1 MSGPRSLTY
10 RRFRGMMYHVKHM
23 EEAPGMAK
31 SENQKVKTLFVAKY
45 FLENSDENHP
55 VTAGDI
61 TDYLK
66 NECGIES
73 ERRAIYRDIAA
84 LRGVLHMDIVG
95 GQGGKYRLISRQFEF
110 DDLRLL
116 AECVH
121 AAKFISAPK
130 AKKLV
135 SKIGKFCSIYQRE
148 ELEREVFLCDRVK
161 TTRKDIL
168 LIIGIIQAAMS
179 DKENGKPKPPQK
191 ISFKYLKYTIQDK
204 NTQVERR
211 KGAAYVVSPY
221 KLLINEGNYYLLAYD
236 AKAQDMRTYRVDRMK
251 EVKALDEPRE
261 GAEAFAAIDM
271 ETYTRRVFSMYGG
284 QQKRVS
290 VRFINPLLDT
300 AIERFGT
307 APDVFYRPDGERH
320 FVVTADVE
328 ISDQFFSWVCGFRKK
343 AKIINPPDV
352 VEGMK
357 KFLSGIREMYN

>member
-1 MSGPRSLTY
+1 
-10 RRFRGMMYHVKHM
+10 
-23 EEAPGMAK
+23 MAK

-66 NECGIES
+66 NECGIEA

-84 LRGVLHMDIVG
+84 LRDVFGMDIDG
-95 GQGGKYRLISRQFEF
+95 SQGGKYRLLSRQFEF

-130 AKKLV
+130 AKELV
-135 SKIGKFCSIYQRE
+135 STIAEFCSSYQAE
-148 ELEREVFLCDRVK
+148 ELQREVFLCDRVK

-179 DKENGKPKPPQK
+179 TKENGKPKPPQK

-211 KGAAYVVSPY
+211 KGAAYKVSPY

-236 AKAQDMRTYRVDRMK
+236 DKKQKIITYRVDRMK

-271 ETYTRRVFSMYGG
+271 ETYTRRVFSMFGG
-284 QQKRVS
+284 EQKRVS

-307 APDVFYRPDGERH
+307 ASDVFYRPDDERH

-328 ISDQFFSWVCGFRKK
+328 ISNQFFAWVCGFGKR
-343 AKIINPPDV
+343 AKIIWPSDV
-352 VEGMK
+352 VEDMK
-357 KFLSGIREMYN
+357 EFLSGISGMYET

>member
-1 MSGPRSLTY
+1 
-10 RRFRGMMYHVKHM
+10 
-23 EEAPGMAK
+23 MAK

-66 NECGIES
+66 NECGIEA

-84 LRGVLHMDIVG
+84 LRDVFGMDIDG
-95 GQGGKYRLISRQFEF
+95 SQGGKYRLLSRQFEF

-121 AAKFISAPK
+121 ATKFISAEK
-130 AKKLV
+130 AKELV
-135 SKIGKFCSIYQRE
+135 YTIGQFCSNYQSE

-168 LIIGIIQAAMS
+168 LLIGIIHAAMA

-191 ISFKYLKYTIQDK
+191 ISFKYLKYTLQNGK
-204 NTQVERR
+204 TQVERHR
-211 KGAAYVVSPY
+211 GATYKVSPY
-221 KLLINEGNYYLLAYD
+221 KLLINDGNYYLLAYD
-236 AKAQDMRTYRVDRMK
+236 DKSQDMRTYRIDRMK
-251 EVKALDEPRE
+251 EVTALNEPRE
-261 GAEAFAAIDM
+261 GAEAFATIDI

-290 VRFINPLLDT
+290 ICFDNPLLDT
-300 AIERFGT
+300 AIERFGIT
-307 APDVFYRPDGERH
+307 SDVFYRPDGEQH

-328 ISDQFFSWVCGFRKK
+328 ISDQFFSWVCGFRKR

-352 VEGMK
+352 VEGMQ
-357 KFLSGIREMYN
+357 KFLKDISDRYET

>member
-1 MSGPRSLTY
+1 
-10 RRFRGMMYHVKHM
+10 
-23 EEAPGMAK
+23 MAK

-73 ERRAIYRDIAA
+73 ERRDIYRDIAA

-352 VEGMK
+352 VEDMQ
-357 KFLSGIREMYN
+357 KFLQDISERYET

>member
-1 MSGPRSLTY
+1 
-10 RRFRGMMYHVKHM
+10 
-23 EEAPGMAK
+23 MAK

-84 LRGVLHMDIVG
+84 LRDVFGMDIDG
-95 GQGGKYRLISRQFEF
+95 GQGGKYRLLSRQFEF

-130 AKKLV
+130 AKELV
-135 SKIGKFCSIYQRE
+135 STIAEFCSTYQAE
-148 ELEREVFLCDRVK
+148 ELQREVFLCDRVK

-179 DKENGKPKPPQK
+179 TKESGKPKPPQK

-204 NTQVERR
+204 NAQVERR
-211 KGAAYVVSPY
+211 KGAAYIVSPY

-236 AKAQDMRTYRVDRMK
+236 DKKQKIITYRVDRMK

-271 ETYTRRVFSMYGG
+271 ETYTRRTFFMYGG
-284 QQKRVS
+284 PQKRVS

-307 APDVFYRPDGERH
+307 APDVFYRPDGEQH

-328 ISDQFFSWVCGFRKK
+328 ISDQFFSWVCGFRKR
-343 AKIINPPDV
+343 AKIISPPDV
-352 VEGMK
+352 VEDMQ
-357 KFLSGIREMYN
+357 KFLKDIAERYET

>member
-1 MSGPRSLTY
+1 
-10 RRFRGMMYHVKHM
+10 
-23 EEAPGMAK
+23 MAK
-31 SENQKVKTLFVAKY
+31 SENQKMKTLFVAKY

-55 VTAGDI
+55 ITAGDI

-204 NTQVERR
+204 NIQVERHR
-211 KGAAYVVSPY
+211 GATYKVSPY

-236 AKAQDMRTYRVDRMK
+236 DKTQDMRTYRVDRMK

-271 ETYTRRVFSMYGG
+271 ETYTRRTFSMYGG

-290 VRFINPLLDT
+290 IRFINPLLDT

-328 ISDQFFSWVCGFRKK
+328 ISDQFFSWVCGFRNR
-343 AKIINPPDV
+343 AKIISPPDV
-352 VEGMK
+352 VEDMK
-357 KFLSGIREMYN
+357 KFLAVISNMYDEK